1 MTPAADF
8 LEPAPC
14 MASILVIDDEPSL
27 RRSLRRILELD
38 GHEVIEA
45 EDGRAALAL
54 EEDRSVD
61 LIITDVFMP
70 EMDGIEFLIEHQER
84 RPDVPIIAISGGGFA
99 DKEHV
104 LTDAGMI
111 GAVATLSKPL
121 SIDAV
126 REAVALAL
134 GG

>member
-1 MTPAADF
+1 
-8 LEPAPC
+8 
-14 MASILVIDDEPSL
+14 MATILVIDDEQPI

-38 GHEVIEA
+38 GHVVLEA

-54 EEDRSVD
+54 EDAHEID

-70 EMDGIEFLIEHQER
+70 EMDGIEFLLDHQDR
-84 RPDVPIIAISGGGFA
+84 RPDLPIIAISGGGFTGK
-99 DKEHV
+99 DHV

-121 SIDAV
+121 SVDEVRGAV
-126 REAVALAL
+126 SKAL
-134 GG
+134 GDATG

>member
-1 MTPAADF
+1 
-8 LEPAPC
+8 
-14 MASILVIDDEPSL
+14 MATILVIDDEPSI
-27 RRSLRRILELD
+27 RRSLRRILEAD
-38 GHEVIEA
+38 GHQVLEA
-45 EDGRAALAL
+45 EDGRAALRL
-54 EEDRSVD
+54 EDTNPVQ

-121 SIDAV
+121 SVDDV
-126 REAVALAL
+126 REAVAKAL